1 MYYKY
6 ICRVESEK
14 HECRLVRETRYTKSC
29 ERDTT
34 HAEFQETLGV
44 VAHRVEDT

>member
-14 HECRLVRETRYTKSC
+14 HECRLVRVTRYTKSC
-29 ERDTT
+29 ET